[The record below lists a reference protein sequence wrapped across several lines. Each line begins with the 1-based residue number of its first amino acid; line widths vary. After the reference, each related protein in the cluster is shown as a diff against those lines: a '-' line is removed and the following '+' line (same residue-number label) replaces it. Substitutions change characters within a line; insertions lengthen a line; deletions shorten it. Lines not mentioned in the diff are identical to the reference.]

1 MLFCGVGMDAELS
14 SGLIDCYFGG
24 QRSGAQLVKHQLD
37 SFNDFVARKLEQIIE
52 GFNPVDVCN
61 TYLPEHGCYRYM
73 LSLSLHN
80 PTLSRPLIH
89 EKDGST
95 KGMLP
100 NDARLRNLTY
110 AAPLMI
116 DLNVTAKVFM
126 PELGTY
132 KCETKKINSV
142 SLGRIPIMVHSR
154 YCTLGA
160 ATPAGS
166 ASGYDECPCDFGGY
180 FIINGSEKVLI
191 SQDRI
196 SENRTY
202 VFLNNKASYYSHVA
216 EIRSVQETR
225 FGVPKTLTLKLSS
238 RAGPHGRCIK
248 LCMHHIKHD
257 VPVFLVFRALGI
269 ESDVDITRLIV
280 QNAPAAVA
288 SRLVDELA
296 GCMDD
301 GTTVRTKQAAL
312 EYLARHLTLPHQ
324 QASAPS
330 DSHRQMSTLLNILR
344 KDMLPHVG
352 PDPIAKAI
360 YVGYM
365 VSRLLCCYLGLAPLD
380 DRDSYVNKRLDTPG
394 VLMANLFRQ
403 YFGKVIKD
411 MRALVQKDI
420 NNGAW
425 RATKQFVNVVTHAN
439 VYKLI
444 KPTIIESGLKY
455 GLATGNWGVKTTS
468 RMRQGVAQVLNRMT
482 YMASLSHCRRVNT
495 PIEKTGKLVQ
505 PRKLHPTQWGIICP
519 SETPEGASV
528 GLVKN
533 LALLANITIA
543 MPSEPILEM
552 LPGIGVMLIG
562 SGAKLDQDAATAA
575 LCPPLGIQPACTRVM
590 LNGAVVGVHRSPVDL
605 FSRLKELKRSGV
617 ISVFTSIVWNVSI
630 NEVSICTE
638 GGRFM
643 RPVLV
648 VDSLPNPDGCPRLV
662 IEREE
667 HADLK
672 RACAEG
678 RADWHDVVLSGC
690 VEYIDVEEA
699 SMLVIA
705 MTPAV
710 LRSSKDGG
718 HRYTHVEVSPS
729 AMLGVVAGS
738 IPFSDHN
745 QAPRNTYQSAMGK
758 QAIGIYSTNF
768 RHRFDTMVHVL
779 SYPQRPLVST
789 HTARI
794 MNCNK
799 LPCGINAIVAF
810 ACFTGFNQVWDCTPQ
825 ARPSSYRNSNKG
837 GLPPNRRTRSSST
850 SRLWPRGC
858 LGRRST
864 GCSGS
869 RTTRTTQRERRSS
882 SAARIH
888 PRRATSSRS
897 TTASCRTLA
906 SWRRTPTSSPETSS

>member
-1 MLFCGVGMDAELS
+1 MDHSRLDGDAQMS
-14 SGLIDCYFGG
+14 SGLVECYFGG
-24 QRSGAQLVKHQLD
+24 QRRGGQLLKHQLD
-37 SFNDFVARKLEQIIE
+37 SFNDFVSRKLEQIIE
-52 GFNPVDVCN
+52 GFNTVDVCN
-61 TYLPEHGCYRYM
+61 TFLPEHGCYLYM

-80 PTLSRPLIH
+80 PTLSRPMIH

-116 DLNVTAKVFM
+116 DLSVTAKVFM

-132 KCETKKINSV
+132 KCETKRINAV
-142 SLGRIPIMVHSR
+142 NLGRIPIMVHSR
-154 YCTLGA
+154 YCTLGS

-166 ASGYDECPCDFGGY
+166 ATGYDECPCDFGGY

-196 SENRTY
+196 SENVTY
-202 VFLNNKASYYSHVA
+202 VFLNNKASYYSLVA
-216 EIRSVQETR
+216 EIRSVQEAR

-238 RAGPHGRCIK
+238 RAGAHGRCIK

-257 VPVFLVFRALGI
+257 VPVFLMFRALGI
-269 ESDVDITRLIV
+269 ESDVDITRCIV

-288 SRLVDELA
+288 DRLMEELA

-301 GTTVRTKQAAL
+301 GAAVCTKQAAL
-312 EYLARHLTLPHQ
+312 DYLARHLMLPHQ
-324 QASAPS
+324 QAGHVPDAQ
-330 DSHRQMSTLLNILR
+330 RQMTMLCNVLR

-352 PDPIAKAI
+352 PEPLAKAI
-360 YVGYM
+360 YIGYM
-365 VSRLLCCYLGLAPLD
+365 VSRLLCCHLGLAPLD

-403 YFGKVIKD
+403 YYGKVIKD

-420 NNGAW
+420 NNGSW
-425 RATKQFVNVVTHAN
+425 RATKQFINVVTHAN

-444 KPTIIESGLKY
+444 KQTIIESGLKY

-482 YMASLSHCRRVNT
+482 YSASLSHCRRVNT

-533 LALLANITIA
+533 LALLANVTIA
-543 MPSEPILEM
+543 MPSDPVLEILPT
-552 LPGIGVMLIG
+552 LGVVLLAQG
-562 SGAKLDQDAATAA
+562 TTLSQDAAAAA
-575 LCPPLGIQPACTRVM
+575 LCPARVGRVSGDPLRARVM
-590 LNGAVVGVHRSPVDL
+590 LNGAIIGVHSSPVDL
-605 FSRLKELKRSGV
+605 FRRLKELKRSGV
-617 ISVFTSIVWNVSI
+617 ISVFTSIVWKVCV
-630 NEVSICTE
+630 NEVTICTE
-638 GGRFM
+638 GGRFV

-648 VDSLPNPDGCPRLV
+648 VDADRKLV
-662 IEREE
+662 LDQERND
-667 HADLK
+667 AL
-672 RACAEG
+672 RAACIGG
-678 RADWHDVVLSGC
+678 RADWHSLVLSGC
-690 VEYIDVEEA
+690 IEYIDVEEA
-699 SMLVIA
+699 SMSVIA

-710 LRSSKDGG
+710 LRRDG
-718 HRYTHVEVSPS
+718 RAKMFTHVEVSPS

-758 QAIGIYSTNF
+758 QAIGIYSTTF

-779 SYPQRPLVST
+779 NYPQRPLVST

-794 MNCNK
+794 INCDK
-799 LPCGINAIVAF
+799 LPCGVNAIVAI
-810 ACFTGFNQVWDCTPQ
+810 ACFTGFNQV
-825 ARPSSYRNSNKG
+825 G
-837 GLPPNRRTRSSST
+837 GCAP
-850 SRLWPRGC
+850 
-858 LGRRST
+858 
-864 GCSGS
+864 
-869 RTTRTTQRERRSS
+869 
-882 SAARIH
+882 
-888 PRRATSSRS
+888 
-897 TTASCRTLA
+897 
-906 SWRRTPTSSPETSS
+906 

>member
-1 MLFCGVGMDAELS
+1 MEATSDQQQQQQRDEDARTS
-14 SGLIDCYFGG
+14 AGLVDCYFGG
-24 QRSGAQLVKHQLD
+24 QRRGGQLLKHQLD
-37 SFNDFVARKLEQIIE
+37 SFNDFVSRKLEQIIE
-52 GFNPVDVCN
+52 GFNTVDVCN
-61 TYLPEHGCYRYM
+61 TFLPEHGCYLYM

-126 PELGTY
+126 PDLGTY
-132 KCETKKINSV
+132 KCDTKRINAV
-142 SLGRIPIMVHSR
+142 NLGRIPIMVHSR
-154 YCTLGA
+154 YCTLGS

-166 ASGYDECPCDFGGY
+166 ATGYDECPCDFGGY

-216 EIRSVQETR
+216 EIRSVQEAR

-238 RAGPHGRCIK
+238 RAGAHGRCIK

-257 VPVFLVFRALGI
+257 VPVFLMFRALGV
-269 ESDVDITRLIV
+269 ESDVDITRCIV
-280 QNAPAAVA
+280 QNAPPAVA
-288 SRLVDELA
+288 ERLMEELA

-301 GTTVRTKQAAL
+301 GAAVCTRQAAL
-312 EYLARHLTLPHQ
+312 DYLARHLTLPHQ
-324 QASAPS
+324 QAGQAP
-330 DSHRQMSTLLNILR
+330 DAQRQMTTLLNVLR

-352 PDPIAKAI
+352 PDPLAKAI
-360 YVGYM
+360 YIGYM
-365 VSRLLCCYLGLAPLD
+365 VSRLLCCHLGLAQLD

-403 YFGKVIKD
+403 YYGKVIKD

-420 NNGAW
+420 NNGSW
-425 RATKQFVNVVTHAN
+425 RATKQFINVVTHAN

-482 YMASLSHCRRVNT
+482 YSASLSHCRRVNT

-533 LALLANITIA
+533 LALLANVTIA
-543 MPSEPILEM
+543 MPSEPVLEM
-552 LPGIGVMLIG
+552 LPGLGVVLLAQG
-562 SGAKLDQDAATAA
+562 GTLSKDAAAA
-575 LCPPLGIQPACTRVM
+575 VLCPARTRDGQQGCGARVM
-590 LNGAVVGVHRSPVDL
+590 LNGAIIGVHLCPVQL
-605 FSRLKELKRSGV
+605 FGRLKALKRCGV
-617 ISVFTSIVWNVSI
+617 ISVFTSVVWNVCV
-630 NEVSICTE
+630 NEVTICTE

-648 VDSLPNPDGCPRLV
+648 VDHEHGVRLV
-662 IEREE
+662 LEREQ
-667 HADLK
+667 HAALRD
-672 RACAEG
+672 ACREG
-678 RADWHDVVLSGC
+678 RADWHDLVLSGC

-699 SMLVIA
+699 SMSVIA

-710 LRSSKDGG
+710 LRREGRSKAF
-718 HRYTHVEVSPS
+718 THVEVSPS

-794 MNCNK
+794 MNCDK
-799 LPCGINAIVAF
+799 LPCGVNAIVAI
-810 ACFTGFNQVWDCTPQ
+810 ACFTGFNQVGGQ
-825 ARPSSYRNSNKG
+825 AP
-837 GLPPNRRTRSSST
+837 
-850 SRLWPRGC
+850 
-858 LGRRST
+858 LGP
-864 GCSGS
+864 
-869 RTTRTTQRERRSS
+869 
-882 SAARIH
+882 
-888 PRRATSSRS
+888 PRRG
-897 TTASCRTLA
+897 ASPP
-906 SWRRTPTSSPETSS
+906 RTPP